1 MTAMRDRNSKGD
13 VDLTISWNRGL
24 TICSFF
30 FIKWD
35 LIDIIYAY
43 CFPSVFVPAGNKN
56 GDKEIQQLMPRPLI

>member
-13 VDLTISWNRGL
+13 VDLTVSWNRGL
-24 TICSFF
+24 RFVHF